1 MALPV
6 LAPIVGGAVR
16 EGVKRYIAPAVVNG
30 VGYVVRRAFSG
41 ESRNIIAPPKIE
53 MPAPINNAAYMG
65 GGLLSRLDKQNE
77 LLDQLIRN
85 YQLSNLLRIASDEQ
99 LGEIAAQAVGEGV
112 VDPTKKDAPVPAAKD
127 KFEQLLDALNENLK
141 KSNEIIE
148 EQSKTI
154 KEIKESKLKE
164 IEQLKNIGQ
173 KEIKFDPIT
182 KSINELKNIGLTAKV
197 ENNLK
202 VSNEV
207 KIKDLN
213 IAQQLN
219 IPELKAKLNITD
231 PVAIE
236 LPQSVTDYQNKIIEQ
251 KTKEVEILDEQAKF
265 AKTPLT
271 IKDLDGQAVVSAAP
285 REMAAQYHA
294 IKAKNATDEKN
305 FELSD
310 GDIDDLF
317 GGLPDITEIFK
328 FKLPGDIDKD
338 FSKGG

>member
-53 MPAPINNAAYMG
+53 MPPPINNIAYSR

-77 LLDQLIRN
+77 LLEHLINN

-99 LGEIAAQAVGEGV
+99 LGEIAANAVGQGV

-127 KFEQLLDALNENLK
+127 KFEQLLEALNENLK

-154 KEIKESKLKE
+154 KEIKETKLKE
-164 IEQLKNIGQ
+164 IEELKGIGQ

-182 KSINELKNIGLTAKV
+182 KSIDELKNIGLTATV

-202 VSNEV
+202 IANEV
-207 KIKDLN
+207 NIKKLEVAN
-213 IAQQLN
+213 EVVI
-219 IPELKAKLNITD
+219 KKLNAELDITK
-231 PVAIE
+231 PVSIN
-236 LPQSVTDYQNKIIEQ
+236 LPKETMTYQDKMLEQ
-251 KTKEVEILDEQAKF
+251 KTKEVAIIDERAKF
-265 AKTPLT
+265 DKTPLV
-271 IKDLDGQAVVSAAP
+271 IHDLDGQAVVSAAP

-294 IKAKNATDEKN
+294 VKAKNATDEKN

-317 GGLPDITEIFK
+317 GGLPDIVDLFK
-328 FKLPGDIDKD
+328 IKMPGDIDKE